1 MLQPLAGIRV
11 LDFTHVLAGP
21 VCSRMLVDLG
31 AEVLKVE
38 SRRRPDRA
46 WTPAKI
52 EELERSQAFGMV
64 HRGKKSIT
72 LDLKHAEGT
81 ALARR
86 LAGAADV
93 IVENFSAGVM
103 ARLGLDY
110 ESLQPHPRGLIYVSM
125 SGYGN
130 DGPRKDWTS
139 MNAILQAHSG
149 LMMSTESEGAEPV
162 AISNSWMDYMGG
174 LHGCFCV
181 LEGLSQRATT
191 GEGRFIDLSQ
201 FECGVAALGP
211 SLLASIVNGAPPP
224 RLGNRS
230 TANAPQGC
238 YPCAGND
245 TWCAISV
252 ENDAQ
257 WQALGEAI
265 AEPIWA
271 AGERF
276 VHVTGRI
283 RHHDEIDAK
292 IEAWTKQLEDE
303 DVARRLRSAGVPA
316 ERMRTVADV
325 LDDPGPDPAFHHL
338 PVGGL
343 SLLVSAPPF
352 AAPPDAEP
360 EFGTVA
366 RLGEHTDE
374 SLRTWLGLSAAEI
387 ERLRAAEVLV

>member
-1 MLQPLAGIRV
+1 MQPLAGIRV

-21 VCSRMLVDLG
+21 VCSRMLADLG

-46 WTPAKI
+46 WTPAVA
-52 EELERSQAFGMV
+52 EELGRSQAFAMV

-72 LDLKHAEGT
+72 IDLKQTEG
-81 ALARR
+81 ADLARR

-93 IVENFSAGVM
+93 VVENFSAGVM

-110 ESLQPHPRGLIYVSM
+110 ESLQPHPRGLIFVSM

-130 DGPRKDWTS
+130 DGPRKEWTS

-149 LMMSTESEGAEPV
+149 LMMATECEGAEPV

-181 LEGLSQRATT
+181 LEGLSQRATR

-211 SLLASIVNGAPPP
+211 SLLTSIVNGAPPP

-230 TANAPQGC
+230 TSKAPQGC
-238 YPCAGND
+238 YPCAGED
-245 TWCAISV
+245 SWCAISI
-252 ENDAQ
+252 ETDAQ
-257 WQALGEAI
+257 WRALGATMGQPDWS
-265 AEPIWA
+265 AD
-271 AGERF
+271 ERF
-276 VHVTGRI
+276 KNVMGRA
-283 RHHDEIDAK
+283 RHHAEIDAQ
-292 IEAWTKQLEDE
+292 IESWTKGLAAD
-303 DVARRLRSAGVPA
+303 DVERRLQAAQVPA
-316 ERMRTVADV
+316 QRVRSVADV
-325 LDDPGPDPAFHHL
+325 LDDPRPEPAFHYL
-338 PVGGL
+338 PLGEL
-343 SLLVSAPPF
+343 RLLVSAPPF
-352 AAPPDAEP
+352 AAPPHAEP
-360 EFGTVA
+360 AFGAVP

-374 SLRTWLGLSAAEI
+374 SLRTWLDVSVSEI
-387 ERLRAAEVLV
+387 ERLRAAQVLV